1 MYCSRCGNLISEEL
15 NFCSRCG
22 ERVNKTELAGT
33 SKKKNEALDTLALTT
48 IFVGVGGLLFLVALV
63 AVLLDNKT
71 LPPQILAIIVI
82 AYLAAWLGV
91 CLKLLSQISK
101 VVDANLSERKPK
113 EEELSQP
120 ARLTAPTTAQLEEHR
135 EPVLS
140 VTENTTKTLDEV
152 LVERK
157 FK

>member
-22 ERVNKTELAGT
+22 ERVNKTELAET
-33 SKKKNEALDTLALTT
+33 SKKKNETLDTLALTT
-48 IFVGVGGLLFLVALV
+48 IFVGVGGLLFLVGLV
-63 AVLLDNKT
+63 GVLLEKT
-71 LPPQILAIIVI
+71 ISTQAIIIIVV

-91 CLKLLSQISK
+91 CLKLLGQISK
-101 VVDANLSERKPK
+101 VVDANLNERKPK

-157 FK
+157 IK